1 MIKGLGI
8 VLFCFLFN
16 HKTAVFHLALGIP
29 ADNPVT
35 QVSLFKNLQ
44 GVVGI
49 QQSPGKLCANQ
60 QTEPRNGGS
69 PTAGLARPPRPGHQH
84 TPAL

>member
-16 HKTAVFHLALGIP
+16 HKTAVFHLALGIL
-29 ADNPVT
+29 ADKPVT
-35 QVSLFKNLQ
+35 QVSLFKNFQ

-49 QQSPGKLCANQ
+49 QQSPGELCANQ
-60 QTEPRNGGS
+60 QTEPRSGGS
-69 PTAGLARPPRPGHQH
+69 HAAGLARPPRPGHQH
-84 TPAL
+84 TPAP